1 MPPSSLLLLLEHSQG
16 HRLVRDLLYG
26 AASVWALPLYP
37 FHLGNRQTVETQR
50 GVRSRGQMWSPPRLR
65 PAPGPPPL
73 PSRPGQTARVTAETT
88 SCLFSSPL
96 CLPFPPPGRGFL
108 LGFATQNST
117 LLSAQLGA
125 PGGARRRPGEAGSAL
140 QMTLG
145 PPGRLSSRQ
154 GPWRIPAVGALR
166 TPATLAVSRD
176 SSGWDSLAPPP
187 RTGGSRSAGLGAPE
201 EPSAGLKRTSLE
213 TTA

>member
-1 MPPSSLLLLLEHSQG
+1 MVPAPPSA
-16 HRLVRDLLYG
+16 RPG
-26 AASVWALPLYP
+26 AP
-37 FHLGNRQTVETQR
+37 
-50 GVRSRGQMWSPPRLR
+50 SPPKPPR
-65 PAPGPPPL
+65 PDR
-73 PSRPGQTARVTAETT
+73 PSHSRDHGQAARVTAETT
-88 SCLFSSPL
+88 SCLFSSLL

-154 GPWRIPAVGALR
+154 GPWRIPDAGALR